1 MLLKMADVNK
11 RYFFY
16 SPTAAEEIKKIE
28 RGMSAKDFQLPWVVV
43 SGVRKNYT
51 EMVASPEN
59 LRYKDS
65 VHVAEGDIRRMSFSQ
80 LDD

>member
-1 MLLKMADVNK
+1 MADVNK
-11 RYFFY
+11 RYFYY
-16 SPTAAEEIKKIE
+16 SPTAAIDIKKVE
-28 RGMSAKDFQLPWVVV
+28 RGMSAKEFQLPWVVV

-59 LRYKDS
+59 LRYADS
-65 VHVAEGDIRRMSFSQ
+65 TKVAEGDIRRMSFSQ

>member
-1 MLLKMADVNK
+1 
-11 RYFFY
+11 
-16 SPTAAEEIKKIE
+16 
-28 RGMSAKDFQLPWVVV
+28 MSAKEFQLPWVVV

-51 EMVASPEN
+51 EMVISPEY

-65 VHVAEGDIRRMSFSQ
+65 TKVAEGDIRRMSFSQ

>member
-1 MLLKMADVNK
+1 MADVNK

-51 EMVASPEN
+51 EMVASLEN